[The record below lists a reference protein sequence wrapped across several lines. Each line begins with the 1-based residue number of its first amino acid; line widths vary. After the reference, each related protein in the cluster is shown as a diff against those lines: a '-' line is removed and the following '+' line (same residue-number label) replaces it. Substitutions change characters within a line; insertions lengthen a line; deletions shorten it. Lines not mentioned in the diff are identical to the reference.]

1 MNKDLIAIFEYL
13 EREKGIKR
21 EVVAEAIKE
30 SLEQAAK
37 KSVHG
42 AENVSVQIDARTG
55 EIEVFCDKIVVEKVT
70 NPVLQISYK
79 DAQQVAPECSLGD
92 VINVQTTPKDFG
104 RVAAQ
109 KARHI
114 IFQKLKGA
122 ERSVVQDAYRHRVN
136 TIVSGT
142 VKRVGR
148 GGCIIVDLGKVE
160 GLLPRKN
167 YLPQENFN
175 VGNKVL
181 ALLSEVRDT
190 DIGGAEVVLSR
201 TCNEFVE
208 QLLAQEVTEVADG
221 TVAIER
227 IVREPG
233 YRTKMIVRSQDP
245 KVDPVGACIGVKGSR
260 VKNIIRELGGEKIDI
275 IPMASGLEEQLT
287 VALQPVVIR
296 KLEVSKEGDS
306 VFLVVEDED
315 FPTTIGKKGMNV
327 RLLGRLLGVQLTVQ
341 KMGDYVKLKA
351 IERASLATS
360 EDTAL
365 DQPLS
370 TIEGISTMIIEE
382 LAAGGYATPRSL
394 LMATPE
400 EIAKI
405 PGISVEMA
413 DKVLERIRKHREEEQ
428 HPSEESLLQEE
439 SSEEEQSPAEELP
452 PQEESPSETT
462 D

>member
-1 MNKDLIAIFEYL
+1 
-13 EREKGIKR
+13 
-21 EVVAEAIKE
+21 
-30 SLEQAAK
+30 
-37 KSVHG
+37 
-42 AENVSVQIDARTG
+42 
-55 EIEVFCDKIVVEKVT
+55 
-70 NPVLQISYK
+70 
-79 DAQQVAPECSLGD
+79 
-92 VINVQTTPKDFG
+92 
-104 RVAAQ
+104 
-109 KARHI
+109 
-114 IFQKLKGA
+114 
-122 ERSVVQDAYRHRVN
+122 
-136 TIVSGT
+136 
-142 VKRVGR
+142 
-148 GGCIIVDLGKVE
+148 
-160 GLLPRKN
+160 
-167 YLPQENFN
+167 
-175 VGNKVL
+175 
-181 ALLSEVRDT
+181 
-190 DIGGAEVVLSR
+190 
-201 TCNEFVE
+201 
-208 QLLAQEVTEVADG
+208 
-221 TVAIER
+221 
-227 IVREPG
+227 
-233 YRTKMIVRSQDP
+233 MIVRSQDP